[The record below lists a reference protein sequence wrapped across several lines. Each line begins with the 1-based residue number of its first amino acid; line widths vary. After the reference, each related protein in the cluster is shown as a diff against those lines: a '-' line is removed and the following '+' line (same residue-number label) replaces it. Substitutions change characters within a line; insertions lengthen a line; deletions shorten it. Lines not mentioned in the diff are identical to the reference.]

1 MPLDSSKG
9 AIADSLRSFFR
20 LTGRIPTRVDELV
33 VPTARV
39 AELDRMPW
47 RSAPVRGAFYN
58 ESANVAAEFSAVGIG
73 LPPTAP
79 GQFVVRKVRVVQGT
93 GGAALS
99 YSMIVCSWAAAV
111 ATLTDFGA
119 IQKTEQL
126 SKNLLI
132 ANTSDAQG
140 PHQLIGSDPSI
151 LLGSEAWRLRV
162 EAAGTSPPV
171 DQWDGEICI
180 PNGGALCVW
189 ARTVNIT
196 ARVAISSDYYSD
208 SAPVA

>member
-9 AIADSLRSFFR
+9 QIADSLRSFFR

-39 AELDRMPW
+39 AELDRAPW
-47 RSAPVRGAFYN
+47 RSGPIAGSFYN
-58 ESANVAAEFSAVGIG
+58 ESANVAAEFSAVGVG

-93 GGAALS
+93 AGAALS
-99 YSMIVCSWAAAV
+99 YSMIMCGWAAAV
-111 ATLTDFGA
+111 ATVTDFGA
-119 IQKTEQL
+119 IQKIEQL

-132 ANTSDAQG
+132 TNVGDASG

-151 LLGSEAWRLRV
+151 LLGSEVWRLRV

-171 DQWDGEICI
+171 DQWDGFIAI
-180 PNGGALCVW
+180 PNGGALLVW
-189 ARTVNIT
+189 GRTVNIT
-196 ARVAISSDYYSD
+196 ARVAITVEYFPD
-208 SAPVA
+208 AKEVP